1 MENTELDLLNVVKDF
16 VVKHNDVQVK
26 NAKNEM
32 VLPNVFKYFTP
43 SAVNQRNQEGV
54 YPAYIVRLGDSVV
67 DSEKQFE
74 DECSIRIVAIATD
87 QDHENG
93 MDQAIK
99 MIRRMKEELQ
109 NVSFLGPF
117 DLVGKMKMVVPEEQE
132 FPQWLAYLDVNFN
145 IPAVQSNFI
154 GGF

>member
-109 NVSFLGPF
+109 TIGFLGPF

-132 FPQWLAYLDVNFN
+132 FPQWLVYLDMNFN
-145 IPAVQSNFI
+145 IPGVQSNFI
-154 GGF
+154 

>member
-1 MENTELDLLNVVKDF
+1 MENTELDLLNAVRDF
-16 VVKHNDVQVK
+16 VVKHNDVLVK

-43 SAVNQRNQEGV
+43 STVNKRNEEGV

-145 IPAVQSNFI
+145 IPAIQSNFI